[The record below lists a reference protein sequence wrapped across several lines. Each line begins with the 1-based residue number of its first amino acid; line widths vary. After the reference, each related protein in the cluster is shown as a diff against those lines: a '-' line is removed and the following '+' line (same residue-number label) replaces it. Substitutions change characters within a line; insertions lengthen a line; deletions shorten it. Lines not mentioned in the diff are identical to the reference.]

1 MQLFRVVLDWLSV
14 VFRQV
19 NRVTMDAALRSLLSA
34 CPLGAK
40 TELTPVGLW
49 KSRGGSVAAPA
60 TDLTGVQNVRRSA
73 IVQTVTQRVDSW
85 LGELPAADGQSA
97 VLERNGRLPRALT
110 NLFFRQKTIETNNQI
125 EQTNQKIVLLRGVAG
140 ASVDG
145 LLKRGW

>member
-1 MQLFRVVLDWLSV
+1 M
-14 VFRQV
+14 
-19 NRVTMDAALRSLLSA
+19 
-34 CPLGAK
+34 
-40 TELTPVGLW
+40 
-49 KSRGGSVAAPA
+49 AAPA
-60 TDLTGVQNVRRSA
+60 IDLTGVQNVRRSA